1 MIVETATNKY
11 NIVIKFAG
19 DSGDGMQLTGTEF
32 TNNAALFGNDI
43 ATFPDFPAEIR
54 APQGTIPGVSG
65 FQLHFGSD
73 EIDSPGD
80 SCDVLVAMNAAALKT
95 NLRHLK
101 KGGLIIA
108 DTAGFESKNLKLAGY
123 APDAN
128 PIEND
133 SLSAYQLQKI
143 DVTKLTK
150 EALNDSGLDGKSIDR
165 CKNMFVLGYVY
176 WLFHRDLK
184 STIDFLRT
192 RFAKKELLRDANIKV
207 LQTGYNYGET
217 VESAV
222 SLRVAVAPA
231 KMKEGVY
238 RNIMGNQATALGL
251 IAASVKSNLKLFYGS
266 YPITPASDI
275 LHELAK
281 HKNFGVITFQA
292 EDEIAAAASAIGAS
306 YGGNLGVTGTS
317 GPGLALK
324 SESISLAVSLELPLV
339 VVNVQ
344 RAGPSTGM
352 PTKTE
357 QADLLFAMYGRHG
370 ESPLPIV
377 AAKSPADCF
386 DAIFEACRIA
396 LKHMTP
402 VIFLS
407 DGYIANGAEPWR
419 FPAEEDLEDLHVNFV
434 AANTEGFQPYKRN
447 ELLVR
452 NWAIPGTVGAEHRIG
467 GLEKQD
473 ITGNISYDPANHE
486 HMVHTRA
493 KKVAL
498 IADSIPELQVELG
511 QPSGDVLVLG
521 WGSPYG
527 SIRAAVKELIAE
539 GHSVAHAHLR
549 HINPFPKNLAALMK
563 QFKTVVIPEINS
575 GQLANMIR
583 AQYLNEVVSLTKVQG
598 LPFSKSDIVE
608 KIKEVLP

>member
-1 MIVETATNKY
+1 VSASENKTH
-11 NIVIKFAG
+11 IVIKFAG

-101 KGGLIIA
+101 KGGLVIA
-108 DTAGFESKNLKLAGY
+108 DTSGFESKNLKLAGY
-123 APDAN
+123 ALDKNPLEDDTLAN
-128 PIEND
+128 F
-133 SLSAYQLQKI
+133 QLQKI

-150 EALNDSGLDGKSIDR
+150 EALKDSGLDGKSIDR
-165 CKNMFVLGYVY
+165 SKNMFVLGYVY
-176 WLFHRDLK
+176 WLFHRNLK
-184 STIDFLRT
+184 TTIDDLNRKFESK
-192 RFAKKELLRDANIKV
+192 ALLRDANIKV
-207 LQTGYNYGET
+207 LQTGYHYGET
-217 VESAV
+217 VES
-222 SLRVAVAPA
+222 SLTRVEVAPA
-231 KMKEGVY
+231 KMQPGIY
-238 RNIMGNQATALGL
+238 RNMMGNQATALGL
-251 IAASVKSNLKLFYGS
+251 IAASVKSNLQLFYGT

-281 HKNFGVITFQA
+281 HKNFGVVTFQA
-292 EDEIAAAASAIGAS
+292 EDEIAAAASAIGAA
-306 YGGNLGVTGTS
+306 YGGSLGVTGTS

-396 LKHMTP
+396 LRHMTP

-407 DGYIANGAEPWR
+407 DGYIANGAEPWK
-419 FPAEEDLEDLHVNFV
+419 FPTEDELEDLKVNF
-434 AANTEGFQPYKRN
+434 AKQGAEQYFPYKRN
-447 ELLVR
+447 AELVR
-452 NWAIPGTVGAEHRIG
+452 QWAPPGIKGLEHRIG

-473 ITGNISYDPANHE
+473 VTGNISYDPANHE
-486 HMVHTRA
+486 FMVKTRA
-493 KKVAL
+493 QKIEL
-498 IADSIPELQVELG
+498 IAASIPELKVDLG
-511 QPSGDVLVLG
+511 ENSGSVLVLA

-527 SIRAAVKELIAE
+527 SVRAAVKELIAD
-539 GHSVAHAHLR
+539 GHKVAHAHLR
-549 HINPFPKNLAALMK
+549 HLNPLPQNLEQLMN
-563 QFKTVVIPEINS
+563 QFDKVLIPEINT
-575 GQLANMIR
+575 GQLALMIR
-583 AQYLNEVVSLTKVQG
+583 AKYLRNVEVLNKVQG
-598 LPFSKSDIVE
+598 LPFTKTEIVD
-608 KIKEVLP
+608 KVKEML

>member
-1 MIVETATNKY
+1 VSTSEHKTHV
-11 NIVIKFAG
+11 VIKFAG
-19 DSGDGMQLTGTEF
+19 DSGDGMQLTGSEF

-54 APQGTIPGVSG
+54 APQGTLPGVSG

-80 SCDVLVAMNAAALKT
+80 NCDVLVAMNAAALKT
-95 NLRHLK
+95 NLQHLK

-108 DTAGFESKNLKLAGY
+108 DTSGFESKNLRLAGY
-123 APDAN
+123 ALDKN
-128 PIEND
+128 PLEDDTLDNF
-133 SLSAYQLQKI
+133 QVQKI

-150 EALNDSGLDGKSIDR
+150 EALKDSGLDGKSIDR
-165 CKNMFVLGYVY
+165 SKNMFVLGYVY
-176 WLFHRDLK
+176 WMFNRDLK
-184 STIDFLRT
+184 TTIEDLS
-192 RFAKKELLRDANIKV
+192 KKFESKTLLRDANITV
-207 LQTGYNYGET
+207 LRTGYHYGET
-217 VESAV
+217 VES
-222 SLRVAVAPA
+222 SMPRVEVAPA
-231 KMKEGVY
+231 KMKSGTY
-238 RNIMGNQATALGL
+238 RNMMGNQATALGL
-251 IAASVKSNLKLFYGS
+251 IAASVKSGLQLFYGS

-292 EDEIAAAASAIGAS
+292 EDEIAAATSAIGAA
-306 YGGNLGVTGTS
+306 YGGSLGVTGTS

-324 SESISLAVSLELPLV
+324 SESISLAISLELPFV
-339 VVNVQ
+339 IVNVQ

-370 ESPLPIV
+370 EAPLPIV

-396 LKHMTP
+396 LRHMTP

-407 DGYIANGAEPWR
+407 DGYIANGAEPWK
-419 FPAEEDLEDLHVNFV
+419 FPTEEELEDLSVTF
-434 AANTEGFQPYKRN
+434 AQQGEEPYFPYQRN
-447 ELLVR
+447 AELVR
-452 NWAIPGTVGAEHRIG
+452 QWAPPGVKGLEHRIG

-486 HMVHTRA
+486 FMVHTRA
-493 KKVAL
+493 KKIEL
-498 IADSIPELQVELG
+498 IAESIPELKVDLG
-511 QPSGDVLVLG
+511 EEKGSVLVLG

-539 GHSVAHAHLR
+539 GHKVSHAHLR
-549 HINPFPKNLAALMK
+549 HLNPFPKNLAQLMN
-563 QFKTVVIPEINS
+563 QFDKVLIPEINT
-575 GQLANMIR
+575 GQLSLMIR
-583 AQYLNEVVSLTKVQG
+583 AKYVRDVEALNKVQG
-598 LPFSKSDIVE
+598 LPFTKAEIVD
-608 KIKEVLP
+608 KVKQML

>member
-1 MIVETATNKY
+1 MSIEHKTHV
-11 NIVIKFAG
+11 VIKFAG
-19 DSGDGMQLTGTEF
+19 DSGDGMQLTGSEF

-54 APQGTIPGVSG
+54 APQGTLPGVSG

-80 SCDVLVAMNAAALKT
+80 NCDVLVAMNAAALKT

-108 DTAGFESKNLKLAGY
+108 DTSGFESKNLKLAGY
-123 APDAN
+123 ALDKN
-128 PIEND
+128 PLEDDTLDNF
-133 SLSAYQLQKI
+133 QVQKI

-150 EALNDSGLDGKSIDR
+150 EALKDSGLDGKSIDR
-165 CKNMFVLGYVY
+165 SKNMFVLGYVY
-176 WLFHRDLK
+176 WMFNRDLK
-184 STIDFLRT
+184 STIEELN
-192 RFAKKELLRDANIKV
+192 KKFESKTLLRDANIGV
-207 LQTGYNYGET
+207 LRTGYHYGET
-217 VESAV
+217 VESAMP
-222 SLRVAVAPA
+222 RVEVAPA
-231 KMKEGVY
+231 NVKPGTY
-238 RNIMGNQATALGL
+238 RNMMGNQATALGL
-251 IAASVKSNLKLFYGS
+251 IAASVKSGLQLFYGS

-281 HKNFGVITFQA
+281 HKNFGVVTFQA
-292 EDEIAAAASAIGAS
+292 EDEIAAATSAIGAA
-306 YGGNLGVTGTS
+306 YGGSLGVTGTS

-324 SESISLAVSLELPLV
+324 SEAVSLAISLELPLV

-370 ESPLPIV
+370 EAPLPIV
-377 AAKSPADCF
+377 AAKTPADCF

-407 DGYIANGAEPWR
+407 DGYIANGAEPWK
-419 FPAEEDLEDLHVNFV
+419 FPTEEELEDLSVSFAKHGEEPYF
-434 AANTEGFQPYKRN
+434 PYKRN
-447 ELLVR
+447 SELVR
-452 NWAIPGTVGAEHRIG
+452 QWAPPGIKGLEHRIG

-486 HMVHTRA
+486 FMVQTRA
-493 KKVAL
+493 KKIEL
-498 IADSIPELQVELG
+498 IAESIPELKVDLG
-511 QPSGDVLVLG
+511 EETGKVLVLG

-527 SIRAAVKELIAE
+527 SIRTAVKQLIAE
-539 GHSVAHAHLR
+539 GHKVSHAHLR
-549 HINPFPKNLAALMK
+549 HLNPFPKNLEQLMN
-563 QFKTVVIPEINS
+563 QFDKVLIPEINT
-575 GQLANMIR
+575 GQLSLMIR
-583 AQYLNEVVSLTKVQG
+583 AKYLLDVEALNKVQG
-598 LPFSKSDIVE
+598 LPFTKAEIVD
-608 KIKEVLP
+608 KVKQML

>member
-1 MIVETATNKY
+1 MSTEHKTHV
-11 NIVIKFAG
+11 VIKFAG
-19 DSGDGMQLTGTEF
+19 DSGDGMQLTGSEF

-54 APQGTIPGVSG
+54 APQGTLPGVSG

-80 SCDVLVAMNAAALKT
+80 NCDVLVAMNAAALKT

-108 DTAGFESKNLKLAGY
+108 DTSGFESKNLKLAGY
-123 APDAN
+123 ALDKNPLEDDTLAN
-128 PIEND
+128 F
-133 SLSAYQLQKI
+133 QVQKI

-150 EALNDSGLDGKSIDR
+150 EALKDSGLDGKSIDR
-165 CKNMFVLGYVY
+165 SKNMFVLGYVY
-176 WLFHRDLK
+176 WMFNRDLK
-184 STIDFLRT
+184 STIEELN
-192 RFAKKELLRDANIKV
+192 KKFESKTLLRDANIGV
-207 LQTGYNYGET
+207 LRTGYHYGET
-217 VESAV
+217 VESAMP
-222 SLRVAVAPA
+222 RVEVAPA
-231 KMKEGVY
+231 KVKPGIY
-238 RNIMGNQATALGL
+238 RNMMGNQATALGL
-251 IAASVKSNLKLFYGS
+251 IAASVKSGLQLFYGS

-281 HKNFGVITFQA
+281 HKNFGVVTFQA
-292 EDEIAAAASAIGAS
+292 EDEIAAATSAIGAA
-306 YGGNLGVTGTS
+306 YGGSLGVTGTS

-324 SESISLAVSLELPLV
+324 SEAISLAISLELPLV

-370 ESPLPIV
+370 EAPLPIV
-377 AAKSPADCF
+377 AAKTPADCF

-407 DGYIANGAEPWR
+407 DGYIANGAEPWK
-419 FPAEEDLEDLHVNFV
+419 FPTEEELEDLSVSF
-434 AANTEGFQPYKRN
+434 AKQGEEPYFPYKRN
-447 ELLVR
+447 AELVR
-452 NWAIPGTVGAEHRIG
+452 QWAPPGIKGLEHRIG

-486 HMVHTRA
+486 FMVQTRA
-493 KKVAL
+493 KKIEL
-498 IADSIPELQVELG
+498 IAESIPELKVDLG
-511 QPSGDVLVLG
+511 EETGKVLVLG

-527 SIRAAVKELIAE
+527 SIRTAVKELRAE
-539 GHSVAHAHLR
+539 GHKVSHAHLR
-549 HINPFPKNLAALMK
+549 HLNPFPKNLEQLMN
-563 QFKTVVIPEINS
+563 QFEKVLIPEINT
-575 GQLANMIR
+575 GQLSLMIR
-583 AQYLNEVVSLTKVQG
+583 AKYLRDVEALNKVQG
-598 LPFSKSDIVE
+598 LPFTKAEIVD
-608 KIKEVLP
+608 KVKQML

>member
-1 MIVETATNKY
+1 MSASENKTH
-11 NIVIKFAG
+11 IVIKFAG

-101 KGGLIIA
+101 KGGLVIA
-108 DTAGFESKNLKLAGY
+108 DTSGFESKNLKLAGY
-123 APDAN
+123 ALDKSPLEDDTLAN
-128 PIEND
+128 F
-133 SLSAYQLQKI
+133 QLQKI

-150 EALNDSGLDGKSIDR
+150 EALKDSGLDGKSIDR
-165 CKNMFVLGYVY
+165 SKNMFVLGYVY
-176 WLFHRDLK
+176 WLFNRNLK
-184 STIDFLRT
+184 TTIDDLNRKFENK
-192 RFAKKELLRDANIKV
+192 ALLRDANIKV
-207 LQTGYNYGET
+207 LQTGYHYGET
-217 VESAV
+217 VESA
-222 SLRVAVAPA
+222 LTRVEVAPA
-231 KMKEGVY
+231 KMQPGIY
-238 RNIMGNQATALGL
+238 RNMMGNQATALGL
-251 IAASVKSNLKLFYGS
+251 IAASVKSNLQLFYGT

-281 HKNFGVITFQA
+281 HKNFGVVTFQA
-292 EDEIAAAASAIGAS
+292 EDEIAAAASAIGAA
-306 YGGNLGVTGTS
+306 YGGSLGVTGTS

-396 LKHMTP
+396 LRHMTP

-407 DGYIANGAEPWR
+407 DGYIANGAEPWK
-419 FPAEEDLEDLHVNFV
+419 FPTEDELEDLRVNF
-434 AANTEGFQPYKRN
+434 AKQGAEQYFPYKRN
-447 ELLVR
+447 AELVR
-452 NWAIPGTVGAEHRIG
+452 QWAPPGIKGLEHRIG

-473 ITGNISYDPANHE
+473 VTGNISYDPANHE
-486 HMVHTRA
+486 FMVKTRA
-493 KKVAL
+493 QKIEL
-498 IADSIPELQVELG
+498 IAASIPELKVDLG
-511 QPSGDVLVLG
+511 ENSGSVLVLA

-527 SIRAAVKELIAE
+527 SVRAAVKELIAD
-539 GHSVAHAHLR
+539 GHKVAHAHLR
-549 HINPFPKNLAALMK
+549 HLNPLPKNLEQLMN
-563 QFKTVVIPEINS
+563 QFDKVLIPEINT
-575 GQLANMIR
+575 GQLALMIR
-583 AQYLNEVVSLTKVQG
+583 AKYLRNVEVLNKVQG
-598 LPFSKSDIVE
+598 LPFTKTEIVD
-608 KIKEVLP
+608 KVKEMLKVS

>member
-1 MIVETATNKY
+1 
-11 NIVIKFAG
+11 
-19 DSGDGMQLTGTEF
+19 
-32 TNNAALFGNDI
+32 
-43 ATFPDFPAEIR
+43 
-54 APQGTIPGVSG
+54 
-65 FQLHFGSD
+65 
-73 EIDSPGD
+73 
-80 SCDVLVAMNAAALKT
+80 
-95 NLRHLK
+95 
-101 KGGLIIA
+101 
-108 DTAGFESKNLKLAGY
+108 
-123 APDAN
+123 
-128 PIEND
+128 
-133 SLSAYQLQKI
+133 
-143 DVTKLTK
+143 
-150 EALNDSGLDGKSIDR
+150 
-165 CKNMFVLGYVY
+165 MFVLGYVY

-217 VESAV
+217 VEGAV
-222 SLRVAVAPA
+222 SLRMAVAPA

-306 YGGNLGVTGTS
+306 YGGSLGVTGTS

-419 FPAEEDLEDLHVNFV
+419 FPVEEDLEDLHVNFV

-549 HINPFPKNLAALMK
+549 HINPFPKNLGALMK
-563 QFKTVVIPEINS
+563 QFKKVVIPEINS

-583 AQYLNEVVSLTKVQG
+583 AQYLHDVVSLTKVQG
-598 LPFSKSDIVE
+598 LPFSKSEIVE